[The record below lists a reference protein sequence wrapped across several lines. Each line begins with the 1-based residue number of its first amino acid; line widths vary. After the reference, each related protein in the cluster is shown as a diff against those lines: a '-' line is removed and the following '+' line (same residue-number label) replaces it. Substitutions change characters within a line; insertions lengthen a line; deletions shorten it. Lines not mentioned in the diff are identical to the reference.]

1 MLCGVC
7 QPMLHRQRNRI
18 GRGSRL
24 KLEFK
29 HHLKESD
36 LRESAEGGCYLCR
49 VVTENLTIR
58 AIKVQE
64 YERPGAFLNASIEA
78 FTELGRKGLYQLDF
92 HFATNRSRIASFILK
107 QDGKAND

>member
-7 QPMLHRQRNRI
+7 QPMLYRHRNRI

-36 LRESAEGGCYLCR
+36 LHESAEAGCYLCKR
-49 VVTENLTIR
+49 VTENLTIR
-58 AIKVQE
+58 GIKAQE
-64 YERPGAFLNASIEA
+64 YERSDAFLNASIEA

-92 HFATNRSRIASFILK
+92 HFPTNPTLIASFILK
-107 QDGKAND
+107 QDGKANE